1 MQRRQTGEKISLS
14 AEVLCNYIMPFFNW
28 NIQKI
33 NQSIVLYSSTIS
45 SELTSPTYSFPS
57 FKLPNSSDI
66 SDLIRNSKPSTC
78 NLDPHLVLFR
88 SCLLSLVPL
97 ISVKTAAI
105 NGILKKTGADPSNFL
120 SNQLFIS
127 KILFAIQLHSLLSH
141 NMLCEQF
148 QSGFCFVHNSVTA
161 LTKITNYMAAD
172 FSLLTILILLDFS
185 AAFDT
190 ISHITLLKRLS
201 SIGITH
207 TLRDW
212 FKSYLFGS

>member
-1 MQRRQTGEKISLS
+1 
-14 AEVLCNYIMPFFNW
+14 
-28 NIQKI
+28 
-33 NQSIVLYSSTIS
+33 
-45 SELTSPTYSFPS
+45 
-57 FKLPNSSDI
+57 
-66 SDLIRNSKPSTC
+66 
-78 NLDPHLVLFR
+78 
-88 SCLLSLVPL
+88 
-97 ISVKTAAI
+97 
-105 NGILKKTGADPSNFL
+105 
-120 SNQLFIS
+120 
-127 KILFAIQLHSLLSH
+127 
-141 NMLCEQF
+141 MLCEQF